1 MAKRSKI
8 AQAAY
13 DIAKPEAEKLGL
25 DLVDAEFKKEGQ
37 KTFLRLFI
45 DKKGGLNIDDCEIF
59 SKLIDPILDEKL
71 KHDADYFEVS
81 SPGLTRPLTEEADFR
96 RYSDELIEV
105 SLFKEV
111 DNIKNFL
118 GKIIEVTDSDV
129 LFEYEE
135 VKGKEKETKQ
145 IRLKYEELARAVRH
159 IEF

>member
-13 DIAKPEAEKLGL
+13 DIAKPEAEKMGL
-25 DLVDAEFKKEGQ
+25 ELVDAEFKKEGQ

-45 DKKGGLNIDDCEIF
+45 DKKGGLNIDDCENF
-59 SKLIDPILDEKL
+59 SRLIDPILDEQL

-81 SPGLTRPLTEEADFR
+81 SPGLTRPLTEPADFR
-96 RYSDELIEV
+96 RYSDEKIEV

-111 DNIKNFL
+111 DGVKNFL
-118 GKIIEVTDSDV
+118 GIIKDVTDEKV
-129 LFEYEE
+129 LFEYDD
-135 VKGKEKETKQ
+135 GKEIE
-145 IRLKYEELARAVRH
+145 LKYDELARAVRH

>member
-25 DLVDAEFKKEGQ
+25 ELVDAEFKKEGQ

-45 DKKGGLNIDDCEIF
+45 DKKGGLNIDDCEVF
-59 SKLIDPILDEKL
+59 SRIIDPILDEQL

-81 SPGLTRPLTEEADFR
+81 SPGLTRPLSEPADYR
-96 RYSDELIEV
+96 RYSEEKIEV
-105 SLFKEV
+105 SLFKEIDGV
-111 DNIKNFL
+111 KNFL
-118 GKIIEVTDSDV
+118 GKILEVTDETV
-129 LFEYEE
+129 VFEYEE
-135 VKGKEKETKQ
+135 AKETKTVT
-145 IRLKYEELARAVRH
+145 LKYEEIARAVRH